1 MQRAGLLHGS
11 SHPRTAAAVLA
22 RMTDEGRAL
31 LERAAHVHVTGVRA
45 NLVDLASAED
55 FAALGR
61 VMNAVAD
68 HLVSRHPAAEIR

>member
-1 MQRAGLLHGS
+1 M
-11 SHPRTAAAVLA
+11 
-22 RMTDEGRAL
+22 
-31 LERAAHVHVTGVRA
+31 HVNGVRA
-45 NLVDLASAED
+45 NIVDLASDED